1 MLWPWKSQIKIV
13 LGPRT
18 PPLRLIEIWCR
29 CLAIVPRN
37 WLLPC
42 RFHHPSNWT
51 QTRFSVAKTKRK
63 KKQKNKTSGN
73 NISCNTHVSCKQPD
87 VRIVNDKQRPLI
99 HGPVIRAKK
108 RKKICMITHTHSQRD
123 TCINS
128 SQIGQSLS
136 KAKSQYYI
144 SSWLCFPFYNLL

>member
-108 RKKICMITHTHSQRD
+108 KKKDMHDHTHTLTKRHVHKLFS
-123 TCINS
+123 NWAV
-128 SQIGQSLS
+128 SL
-136 KAKSQYYI
+136 KSQKSI
-144 SSWLCFPFYNLL
+144 LHFKLTVFSLL